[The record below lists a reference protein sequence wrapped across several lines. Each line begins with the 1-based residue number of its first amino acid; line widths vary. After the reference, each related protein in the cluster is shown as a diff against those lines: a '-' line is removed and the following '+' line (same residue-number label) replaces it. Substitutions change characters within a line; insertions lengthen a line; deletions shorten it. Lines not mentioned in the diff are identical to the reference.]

1 MAEILKSIDSSDLA
15 EAIAELN
22 RRIEQADSL
31 DRCIAKECPLLEV
44 LRELSKIAMARLVEV
59 DPSNTIRVI
68 QYQQTAKLFDAV
80 TMTIET
86 RLQDGNAAA
95 VELNDI
101 KEDGY
106 GG

>member
-31 DRCIAKECPLLEV
+31 DRCIAKECQLLEV

-59 DPSNTIRVI
+59 DPSNTTRVI

>member
-1 MAEILKSIDSSDLA
+1 MVETLRSIDSSDLA

-22 RRIEQADSL
+22 RRIEQADNL
-31 DRCIAKECPLLEV
+31 DRCIAKECPLLEI
-44 LRELSKIAMARLVEV
+44 LRELSKIAMARLVEA
-59 DPSNTIRVI
+59 DPSNMARII

-95 VELNDI
+95 TELNDL